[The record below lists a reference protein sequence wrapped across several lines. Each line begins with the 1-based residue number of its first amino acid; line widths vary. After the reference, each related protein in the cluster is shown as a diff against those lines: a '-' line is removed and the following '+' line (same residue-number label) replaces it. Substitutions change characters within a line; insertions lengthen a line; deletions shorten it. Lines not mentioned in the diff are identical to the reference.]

1 MYGGFTQHA
10 FIVVGSSQ
18 LNHTYIHAHTTTIS
32 VLEKFPVCKHINV
45 WAQHMN
51 VWAPKHLMFAARF

>member
-18 LNHTYIHAHTTTIS
+18 LNHTYINAHTTTIS
-32 VLEKFPVCKHINV
+32 VLGYVSI
-45 WAQHMN
+45 
-51 VWAPKHLMFAARF
+51 LMFGLSI